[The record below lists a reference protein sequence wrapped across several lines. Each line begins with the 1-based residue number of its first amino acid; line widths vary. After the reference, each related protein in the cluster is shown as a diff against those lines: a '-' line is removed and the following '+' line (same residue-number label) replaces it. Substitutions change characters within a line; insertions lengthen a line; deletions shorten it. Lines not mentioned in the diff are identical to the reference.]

1 MWCNTWRNEGCSISS
16 DIIDF
21 PDIGSTSFLLWSTI
35 FPHPLVIS
43 EFSHPFKHQVLPLSL
58 WYLELYQQSSPSLL
72 KATRPHPLWHR
83 TLPYHLGVTTH
94 SSFAYFFVSSLVAS
108 HVNLILGLQP
118 GMGSEKIEYVWHHK
132 RMSLFGK
139 VHDFIRKCLHNRDL
153 KMNH

>member
-16 DIIDF
+16 DITDF

-43 EFSHPFKHQVLPLSL
+43 EFAHPFKYQVLPLSL

-72 KATRPHPLWHR
+72 KDTWTHPLWHHA
-83 TLPYHLGVTTH
+83 LSYHLGVTTH
-94 SSFAYFFVSSLVAS
+94 SSFAYFFVSSPCDVTCQSHPRTATWNGQWEDSICMAS
-108 HVNLILGLQP
+108 HKN
-118 GMGSEKIEYVWHHK
+118 EFVWESAWFYK
-132 RMSLFGK
+132 KMSA
-139 VHDFIRKCLHNRDL
+139 NRDF